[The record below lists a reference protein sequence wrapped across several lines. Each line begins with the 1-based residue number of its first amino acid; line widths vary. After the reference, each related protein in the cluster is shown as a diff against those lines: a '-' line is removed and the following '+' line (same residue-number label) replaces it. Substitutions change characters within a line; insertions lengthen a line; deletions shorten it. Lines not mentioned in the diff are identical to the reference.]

1 MAKSGSE
8 QYKGS
13 KGARGR
19 KVARMNAQR
28 RAAVR
33 KAEQEAVP
41 F

>member
-8 QYKGS
+8 HFKG
-13 KGARGR
+13 KRGAAGR

-28 RAAVR
+28 RTSDR
-33 KAEQEAVP
+33 KAEQAAVP